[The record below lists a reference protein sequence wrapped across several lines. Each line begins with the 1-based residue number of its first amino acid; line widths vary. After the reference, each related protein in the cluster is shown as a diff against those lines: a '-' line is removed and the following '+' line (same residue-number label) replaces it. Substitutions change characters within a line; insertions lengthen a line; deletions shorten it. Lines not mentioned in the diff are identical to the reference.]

1 MLPDD
6 EEVVTPPPSPAATA
20 PPAATTEESSA
31 DEAVNEGDL
40 SDVIGAGDSSLIP
53 GDETDEAAS
62 SSAIEP
68 EHPAPA
74 PPPSDASSAISSSH
88 ADIDSTIYDG
98 NGITKALA
106 GSSTITPWKGEDIL
120 GRGQS
125 PGSDEMQAVEVSR
138 QPPSS

>member
-1 MLPDD
+1 MLPDN

-20 PPAATTEESSA
+20 PAATTEESSA
-31 DEAVNEGDL
+31 DETVNEGDL
-40 SDVIGAGDSSLIP
+40 SDVIGAGDSSLVP

-68 EHPAPA
+68 ELPAPA
-74 PPPSDASSAISSSH
+74 PPPSDASSTISSSH

-98 NGITKALA
+98 NGITKAVA
-106 GSSTITPWKGEDIL
+106 GSSTITPWKGGDIL

-125 PGSDEMQAVEVSR
+125 PG
-138 QPPSS
+138 